1 MTAGSSLNVG
11 ILGGSITGCAVAAEL
26 ARAGCTVTVLE
37 RGDQEPA
44 DRGAGIGLP
53 PSLLKTLVVHELVDY
68 AIPYLEVHRFP
79 HLVLQEREERF
90 GHALWEQHGSIALLN
105 WGALYGNLRRRVPQA
120 AYHTGC
126 KVSALRQREDGVVVE
141 MDDGSTREFDLVV
154 CADGYRSLGR
164 QTLFPQVPVRY
175 VGYVL
180 WRGAL
185 DERQLPDATPLE
197 GALCW
202 PSYAGGYGPFFLVPG
217 PDGSV
222 TRGKRVVNW
231 ALYLRV
237 TEVERAELLTG
248 RNPPPYDGPLPA
260 DREARLKA
268 WVPLVLPEYYAEIVQ
283 KSAGTHVQK
292 VHESEVPAYCRGR
305 ICLAGDAGALARPHT
320 GTGVL
325 KGITDAITLG
335 EHLTG
340 HPPLDEALELW
351 SQEQTA
357 FGNELVKL
365 GTQIGK
371 ALAAEPP
378 AGSPPDPA
386 AMQKLFSSIVTLPSE
401 VFAS

>member
-1 MTAGSSLNVG
+1 MPSLNVG

-26 ARAGCTVTVLE
+26 SRAGCTVTVLE
-37 RGDQEPA
+37 RGEREPV

-53 PSLLKTLVVHELVDY
+53 PSLLKTLVGHELVDHD
-68 AIPYLEVHRFP
+68 IPYLEVHRFP
-79 HLVLQEREERF
+79 HLMLQEREERY
-90 GHALWEQHGSIALLN
+90 GHVLWEQRGHIALLN
-105 WGALYGNLRRRVPQA
+105 WGVLYRNLRRRVPPG
-120 AYHTGC
+120 AYHTRC
-126 KVSALRQREDGVVVE
+126 KVSALRERDGGTVSVE
-141 MDDGSTREFDLVV
+141 LGDGTTREFDLVV

-164 QTLFPQVPVRY
+164 QTLFPNVLVRY

-180 WRGAL
+180 WRGSL
-185 DERQLPDATPLE
+185 DEKQLSDAMPLE

-202 PSYAGGYGPFFLVPG
+202 MSYAGGHGPFFLVPG

-222 TRGKRVVNW
+222 ARGKRVVNW

-248 RNPPPYDGPLPA
+248 RNPPAYDGPLPA
-260 DREARLKA
+260 DREARLKS

-283 KSAGTHVQK
+283 KSAGTYVQK
-292 VHESEVPAYCRGR
+292 VHESEVPAYCKGHV
-305 ICLAGDAGALARPHT
+305 CLAGDAGALARPHT

-335 EHLTG
+335 ETLTG
-340 HPPLDEALELW
+340 HPPLDEALTLW
-351 SQEQTA
+351 SREQTA

-365 GTQIGK
+365 GSQIGR
-371 ALAAEPP
+371 ALATELP
-378 AGSPPDPA
+378 AGSAADAA
-386 AMQKLFSSIVTLPSE
+386 AMERMFSSIVTVPSE